1 MPATN
6 PEIFCLSCKDP
17 SYVLVVGS
25 NLRGAHGRG
34 GALHA
39 KKYHGA
45 KTGVGEGL
53 SGMTYLLPTK
63 DEKIKT
69 LPLVRILKYVRN
81 FIEFAELH
89 KELKFALTAVGTGLA
104 GYSAKDI
111 APFFKN
117 APENV
122 VIPESFKAWLR

>member
-1 MPATN
+1 MPN
-6 PEIFCLSCKDP
+6 INSEIFCLSCQDP
-17 SYVLVVGS
+17 TYILVVGS

-34 GALHA
+34 AALHA

-45 KTGVGEGL
+45 KAGVGEGL

-69 LPLVRILKYVRN
+69 LSLIRIMKHVRT

-89 KELKFALTAVGTGLA
+89 EELKFALTAVGTGLA

-117 APENV
+117 TPKNV
-122 VIPESFKAWLR
+122 VVPESFRVWL